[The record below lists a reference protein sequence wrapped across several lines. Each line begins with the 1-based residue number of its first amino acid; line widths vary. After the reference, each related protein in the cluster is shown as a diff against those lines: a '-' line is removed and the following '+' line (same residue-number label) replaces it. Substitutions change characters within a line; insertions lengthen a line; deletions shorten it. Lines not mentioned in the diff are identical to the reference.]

1 MPILSLLAF
10 AILCWLSCALTARAG
25 EPSPSPAPQHPRFW
39 SGLVLATNGAHPGQ
53 PPEHL
58 RPVARKLTNIFGYN
72 QFQVIGESS
81 QKIDD
86 SSERWLIPSKDFYMS
101 VRSPNGPGPKNP
113 THITLFQ
120 NRKRLA
126 EMEAHI
132 GPDSPLFI
140 RGPQYAGGQLV
151 IVVRV
156 ADPSEFPERPVP
168 KAVIVPV
175 RPAPFPPIFGAT
187 PTRIPER
194 VIVPPPPPTGVPL
207 EKFYPG
213 PDDHLSPLP
222 GEGRGDPDSKMGKP

>member
-1 MPILSLLAF
+1 MPISSLLVF
-10 AILCWLSCALTARAG
+10 AIICWLSCALTARAG
-25 EPSPSPAPQHPRFW
+25 DPSPAPQHPRIW
-39 SGLVLATNGAHPGQ
+39 SSLILATNDAHPTQ

-58 RPVARKLTNIFGYN
+58 RPVAGKLHNIFGYN

-86 SSERWLIPSKDFYMS
+86 ANERWLVPSKDFYMS

-113 THITLFQ
+113 THIILFQ

-151 IVVRV
+151 IVVRE
-156 ADPSEFPERPVP
+156 AGPAEFPEAVP
-168 KAVIVPV
+168 KAVLVPV
-175 RPAPFPPIFGAT
+175 KPGPQGAIQTAT
-187 PTRIPER
+187 PPRVPER
-194 VIVPPPPPTGVPL
+194 VIVPPPAPNGVPL

-213 PDDHLSPLP
+213 PDDHAGPLP
-222 GEGRGDPDSKMGKP
+222 GERPGDVDLKLGKP